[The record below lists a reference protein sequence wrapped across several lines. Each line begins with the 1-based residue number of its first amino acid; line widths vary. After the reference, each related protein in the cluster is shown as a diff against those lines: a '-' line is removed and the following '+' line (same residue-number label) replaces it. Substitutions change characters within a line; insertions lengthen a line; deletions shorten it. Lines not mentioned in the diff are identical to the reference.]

1 MWCSWWWVMIMMNI
15 SRQVHADRSP
25 LLCVRVSFMM
35 ISGQAPVTSI
45 GEINRKF
52 GAAWVPALTV
62 RHAVTV
68 CVLWGLWGHVGVSRL
83 SWWQSVSSPRDFGTA
98 KARVDWVTGCNLG
111 PQSSILCRMWVR
123 GTFTET
129 DSSRSLCHLT
139 SLTNMWD
146 RGPETGDRR
155 QGTGH
160 FARLILFLLSRNS
173 ELTAPDWTIS
183 ISHNRRLL
191 TRHNGSLEMN
201 FCLKTTIK

>member
-146 RGPETGDRR
+146 RRQEIGDRGQVTL
-155 QGTGH
+155 QGWSC
-160 FARLILFLLSRNS
+160 FCSQEILSWLLQIEQFLYH
-173 ELTAPDWTIS
+173 TIA
-183 ISHNRRLL
+183 
-191 TRHNGSLEMN
+191 G
-201 FCLKTTIK
+201 C